1 MTQGERDET
10 KGGGSTPEA
19 SAEELRITHD
29 WARRRLE
36 LYDRMERA
44 IRDEI
49 SYALRSAAD
58 IRSDVEKDADAYMR
72 RLQADRLRLLEE
84 ISELRRTRHELEEE
98 FNRRRTE
105 QETELSVRLRIQEEE
120 LSRKASALD
129 TEHTI
134 RREQM
139 DEELANRRAIEIA
152 DIDKFRSEAA
162 NAVELM
168 ISRAQTRKNELEEE
182 ARALEERVGHIQGMI
197 DNFLNSQIQSL
208 RGSLSGILPP
218 KQSGGASTEATLSSL
233 VSGIQ
238 GTRSAPARASTSI
251 SADVAAA
258 ERAVAEARAIAER
271 AAADRAAAD
280 AQAQAERAAAR
291 AAAEEA
297 ARHAAEDAARRAAE
311 EAARHEA
318 DAASRRTAE
327 EAARHAAEEA
337 ARHAAE
343 EGARRAAEDAA
354 RREAYAASRR
364 TAEEAARHAAEEAA
378 RHAADEAARHAADE
392 AARHAAEEAARHAA
406 EEAARHAAEEAARH
420 AAEEASRHAAEEASR
435 HAAEEASR
443 HAAEEASRHAAE
455 EAARHAAEE
464 AAQHA
469 AEEAARHA
477 AEEAAQSE
485 AQKAPEEAAEHPSPD
500 GDLGDSAM
508 KDIMDEGGPE
518 VPEPDADQA
527 DDDHH
532 VEVPEG
538 SDPDAIV
545 RTTVVIAGVPG
556 FSRALALQRTIAQVD
571 GVSEAKA
578 NGYERG
584 ILTLEIS
591 HKVVVPLRGRLTKLD
606 GVRLQFVSDTDGVLN
621 LTAD

>member
-354 RREAYAASRR
+354 RREADAASRR

-378 RHAADEAARHAADE
+378 LHAAEE

-420 AAEEASRHAAEEASR
+420 AAEEAARHAAEEA
-435 HAAEEASR
+435 A
-443 HAAEEASRHAAE
+443 RHAAE

-606 GVRLQFVSDTDGVLN
+606 GVRLRFVSDIDGVLN
-621 LTAD
+621 LTTD

>member
-354 RREAYAASRR
+354 RREADAASRR
-364 TAEEAARHAAEEAA
+364 TAE
-378 RHAADEAARHAADE
+378 E

-420 AAEEASRHAAEEASR
+420 AAEEAARHAAEEAAR
-435 HAAEEASR
+435 HAAEEAAR
-443 HAAEEASRHAAE
+443 HAAEEAARHAAEEAARHAAEEAARHAAE

-485 AQKAPEEAAEHPSPD
+485 AQKAHEEAAEHPSPD
-500 GDLGDSAM
+500 GDLVDSAM

-606 GVRLQFVSDTDGVLN
+606 GVRLRFVSDIDGVLN
-621 LTAD
+621 LTTD

>member
-139 DEELANRRAIEIA
+139 DAELANRRAIEIA

-218 KQSGGASTEATLSSL
+218 KQSGGTSAEATLSSL

-238 GTRSAPARASTSI
+238 GTRSAPARASASI

-271 AAADRAAAD
+271 AVADRAAAD

-291 AAAEEA
+291 SAAEEA
-297 ARHAAEDAARRAAE
+297 ARHASEDASRRAAD
-311 EAARHEA
+311 EAAHHEA
-318 DAASRRTAE
+318 EAASRRTAE
-327 EAARHAAEEA
+327 EAARHAAQ
-337 ARHAAE
+337 
-343 EGARRAAEDAA
+343 
-354 RREAYAASRR
+354 
-364 TAEEAARHAAEEAA
+364 EAA
-378 RHAADEAARHAADE
+378 RHAADEAARHAAQDAARHAAQDAARHE
-392 AARHAAEEAARHAA
+392 ADAASRRTAAEEAARHAAEDAARHAAEEAARHAA

-420 AAEEASRHAAEEASR
+420 AAEEAARVEAE
-435 HAAEEASR
+435 
-443 HAAEEASRHAAE
+443 
-455 EAARHAAEE
+455 
-464 AAQHA
+464 
-469 AEEAARHA
+469 
-477 AEEAAQSE
+477 
-485 AQKAPEEAAEHPSPD
+485 KAPEEHAEAASEHIAPD
-500 GDLGDSAM
+500 GDLVDTAM
-508 KDIMDEGGPE
+508 KEIMDEGGPE
-518 VPEPDADQA
+518 APEPDADHA
-527 DDDHH
+527 DDDQH

-556 FSRALALQRTIAQVD
+556 FSRALALQRTIAQVE
-571 GVSEAKA
+571 GVTEAKA

-606 GVRLQFVSDTDGVLN
+606 GVRLRFVDETSGVLN
-621 LTAD
+621 LTTDA

>member
-258 ERAVAEARAIAER
+258 ERA
-271 AAADRAAAD
+271 AADRAAAD

-354 RREAYAASRR
+354 RREADAASRR
-364 TAEEAARHAAEEAA
+364 TAE
-378 RHAADEAARHAADE
+378 E

-420 AAEEASRHAAEEASR
+420 AAEEAA
-435 HAAEEASR
+435 
-443 HAAEEASRHAAE
+443 RHAAE
-455 EAARHAAEE
+455 EAARHAAD
-464 AAQHA
+464 
-469 AEEAARHA
+469 
-477 AEEAAQSE
+477 EAAQSE

-500 GDLGDSAM
+500 GDLVDSAM
-508 KDIMDEGGPE
+508 KDIMDDGGPE
-518 VPEPDADQA
+518 APEPEADQA

-606 GVRLQFVSDTDGVLN
+606 GVRLRFVSDIDGVLN
-621 LTAD
+621 LTTD

>member
-139 DEELANRRAIEIA
+139 DAELANRRAIEIA

-218 KQSGGASTEATLSSL
+218 KQSGGTSAEATLSSL

-238 GTRSAPARASTSI
+238 GTRSAPARASASI

-271 AAADRAAAD
+271 AVADRAAAD

-291 AAAEEA
+291 SAAEEA
-297 ARHAAEDAARRAAE
+297 ARHASEDASRRAADEAAHHEAEAASRRTAEEAARHAAQEAARHAADEAARHAAQDAARHAAE

-318 DAASRRTAE
+318 DAASRRT
-327 EAARHAAEEA
+327 
-337 ARHAAE
+337 
-343 EGARRAAEDAA
+343 
-354 RREAYAASRR
+354 
-364 TAEEAARHAAEEAA
+364 
-378 RHAADEAARHAADE
+378 
-392 AARHAAEEAARHAA
+392 AAEEAARHAA

-420 AAEEASRHAAEEASR
+420 AAEEAARVEAE
-435 HAAEEASR
+435 
-443 HAAEEASRHAAE
+443 
-455 EAARHAAEE
+455 
-464 AAQHA
+464 
-469 AEEAARHA
+469 
-477 AEEAAQSE
+477 
-485 AQKAPEEAAEHPSPD
+485 KAPEEHAEAASEHIAPD
-500 GDLGDSAM
+500 GDLVDTAM
-508 KDIMDEGGPE
+508 KEIMDEGGPE
-518 VPEPDADQA
+518 APEPDADHA
-527 DDDHH
+527 DDDQH

-556 FSRALALQRTIAQVD
+556 FSRALALQRTIAQVE
-571 GVSEAKA
+571 GVTEAKA

-606 GVRLQFVSDTDGVLN
+606 GVRLRFVDETSGVLN
-621 LTAD
+621 LTTDA

>member
-10 KGGGSTPEA
+10 RGGGSTPEA

-354 RREAYAASRR
+354 RREADAASRR
-364 TAEEAARHAAEEAA
+364 TAE
-378 RHAADEAARHAADE
+378 E

-420 AAEEASRHAAEEASR
+420 AAEEAARHAAEEAAR
-435 HAAEEASR
+435 HAAEEAARQGAEEAAR
-443 HAAEEASRHAAE
+443 HAAEEAARHAAE

-464 AAQHA
+464 AAQ
-469 AEEAARHA
+469 HA

-500 GDLGDSAM
+500 GDLVDSAM

-518 VPEPDADQA
+518 VPEPDSDQA

-606 GVRLQFVSDTDGVLN
+606 GVRLRFVSDIDGVLN
-621 LTAD
+621 LTTDA

>member
-354 RREAYAASRR
+354 RREADAASRR
-364 TAEEAARHAAEEAA
+364 TAE
-378 RHAADEAARHAADE
+378 E

-420 AAEEASRHAAEEASR
+420 AAEEAARHAAEEAAR
-435 HAAEEASR
+435 HAAEEAAR
-443 HAAEEASRHAAE
+443 HAAEEAARHAAEEAARHAAEEAARHAAE

-500 GDLGDSAM
+500 GDLVDSAM

-606 GVRLQFVSDTDGVLN
+606 GVRLRFVSDIDGVLN
-621 LTAD
+621 LTTD

>member
-139 DEELANRRAIEIA
+139 DAELANRRAIEIA

-197 DNFLNSQIQSL
+197 DNFLNSHIQSL

-218 KQSGGASTEATLSSL
+218 KQSGGTSAEATLSSL

-238 GTRSAPARASTSI
+238 GTRSAPARASASI

-271 AAADRAAAD
+271 AVADRAAAD

-291 AAAEEA
+291 SAAEEA
-297 ARHAAEDAARRAAE
+297 ARHASEDASRRAADEAAHHEAEAASRRTAEEAARHAAQEAARHAADEAARHAADEAARHAAQDAARHAAE

-318 DAASRRTAE
+318 DAASRRTAAE

-343 EGARRAAEDAA
+343 EP
-354 RREAYAASRR
+354 
-364 TAEEAARHAAEEAA
+364 ARHAAEETA
-378 RHAADEAARHAADE
+378 RHAAEE
-392 AARHAAEEAARHAA
+392 TARHAAEEAARHAA

-420 AAEEASRHAAEEASR
+420 AAEEAARVEAE
-435 HAAEEASR
+435 
-443 HAAEEASRHAAE
+443 
-455 EAARHAAEE
+455 
-464 AAQHA
+464 
-469 AEEAARHA
+469 
-477 AEEAAQSE
+477 
-485 AQKAPEEAAEHPSPD
+485 KAPEEHAEAASEHIAPD
-500 GDLGDSAM
+500 GDLVDTAM
-508 KDIMDEGGPE
+508 KEIMDEGGPE
-518 VPEPDADQA
+518 APEPDADHA
-527 DDDHH
+527 DDDQH

-556 FSRALALQRTIAQVD
+556 FSRALALQRTIAQVE
-571 GVSEAKA
+571 GVTEAKA

-606 GVRLQFVSDTDGVLN
+606 GVRLRFVDETSGVLN
-621 LTAD
+621 LTTDA

>member
-139 DEELANRRAIEIA
+139 DAELANRRAIEIA

-218 KQSGGASTEATLSSL
+218 KQSGGTSAEATLSSL

-238 GTRSAPARASTSI
+238 GTRSAPARASASI

-271 AAADRAAAD
+271 AVADRAAAD

-291 AAAEEA
+291 SAAEEA
-297 ARHAAEDAARRAAE
+297 ARHASEDASRRAADEAAHHEAEAASRRTAEEAARHAAQEAARHAADEAARHAADEAARHAAQDAARHAAQDAARHAAE

-318 DAASRRTAE
+318 DAASRRTA
-327 EAARHAAEEA
+327 AE
-337 ARHAAE
+337 
-343 EGARRAAEDAA
+343 
-354 RREAYAASRR
+354 
-364 TAEEAARHAAEEAA
+364 
-378 RHAADEAARHAADE
+378 E

-420 AAEEASRHAAEEASR
+420 AAEEAA
-435 HAAEEASR
+435 
-443 HAAEEASRHAAE
+443 RHAAE

-464 AAQHA
+464 AARVE
-469 AEEAARHA
+469 AE
-477 AEEAAQSE
+477 
-485 AQKAPEEAAEHPSPD
+485 KAPEEHAEAASEHIAPD
-500 GDLGDSAM
+500 GDLVDTAM
-508 KDIMDEGGPE
+508 KEIMDEGGPE
-518 VPEPDADQA
+518 APEPDADHA
-527 DDDHH
+527 DDDQH

-556 FSRALALQRTIAQVD
+556 FSRALALQRTIAQVE
-571 GVSEAKA
+571 GVTEAKA

-606 GVRLQFVSDTDGVLN
+606 GVRLRFVDETSGVLN
-621 LTAD
+621 LTTDA

>member
-10 KGGGSTPEA
+10 RGGGSTPEA

-354 RREAYAASRR
+354 RREADAASRR
-364 TAEEAARHAAEEAA
+364 TAE
-378 RHAADEAARHAADE
+378 E

-420 AAEEASRHAAEEASR
+420 AAEEAA
-435 HAAEEASR
+435 
-443 HAAEEASRHAAE
+443 RHAAE

-464 AAQHA
+464 AARHAAEEAARHA

-500 GDLGDSAM
+500 GDLVDSAM

-518 VPEPDADQA
+518 VPEPEADQA

-606 GVRLQFVSDTDGVLN
+606 GVRLRFVSDIDGVLN
-621 LTAD
+621 LTTDA

>member
-10 KGGGSTPEA
+10 RGGGSTPEA

-354 RREAYAASRR
+354 RREADAASRR
-364 TAEEAARHAAEEAA
+364 T
-378 RHAADEAARHAADE
+378 
-392 AARHAAEEAARHAA
+392 AEEAARHAA

-420 AAEEASRHAAEEASR
+420 AAEEA
-435 HAAEEASR
+435 
-443 HAAEEASRHAAE
+443 
-455 EAARHAAEE
+455 
-464 AAQHA
+464 AQ
-469 AEEAARHA
+469 HA

-500 GDLGDSAM
+500 GDLVDSAM

-518 VPEPDADQA
+518 VPEPDSDQA

-606 GVRLQFVSDTDGVLN
+606 GVRLRFVSDIDGVLN
-621 LTAD
+621 LTTDA

>member
-10 KGGGSTPEA
+10 RGGGSTPEA

-354 RREAYAASRR
+354 RREADAASRR
-364 TAEEAARHAAEEAA
+364 TAE
-378 RHAADEAARHAADE
+378 E

-420 AAEEASRHAAEEASR
+420 AAEEAAQHT
-435 HAAEEASR
+435 
-443 HAAEEASRHAAE
+443 AE
-455 EAARHAAEE
+455 EAARHATEE

-469 AEEAARHA
+469 AEEAAQHA

-500 GDLGDSAM
+500 GDLVDSAM

-518 VPEPDADQA
+518 VPEPDSDQA

-606 GVRLQFVSDTDGVLN
+606 GVRLRFVSDIDGVLN
-621 LTAD
+621 LTTDA

>member
-354 RREAYAASRR
+354 RREADAASRR
-364 TAEEAARHAAEEAA
+364 TAE
-378 RHAADEAARHAADE
+378 E

-406 EEAARHAAEEAARH
+406 EEAARHAAEEAAR
-420 AAEEASRHAAEEASR
+420 
-435 HAAEEASR
+435 
-443 HAAEEASRHAAE
+443 
-455 EAARHAAEE
+455 
-464 AAQHA
+464 HA

-606 GVRLQFVSDTDGVLN
+606 GVRLRFVSDIDGVLN
-621 LTAD
+621 LTTD

>member
-354 RREAYAASRR
+354 RRQ
-364 TAEEAARHAAEEAA
+364 
-378 RHAADEAARHAADE
+378 
-392 AARHAAEEAARHAA
+392 
-406 EEAARHAAEEAARH
+406 
-420 AAEEASRHAAEEASR
+420 
-435 HAAEEASR
+435 
-443 HAAEEASRHAAE
+443 AEEASRHAAE
-455 EAARHAAEE
+455 EAAAHAAEEAAAHAAEE
-464 AAQHA
+464 AAQ
-469 AEEAARHA
+469 AET
-477 AEEAAQSE
+477 
-485 AQKAPEEAAEHPSPD
+485 QKAEPEEHAEEAAEHTSPD
-500 GDLGDSAM
+500 GELVDSAM

-532 VEVPEG
+532 LEVPEG

-606 GVRLQFVSDTDGVLN
+606 GVRLRFVSDIDGVLN
-621 LTAD
+621 LTTDA

>member
-139 DEELANRRAIEIA
+139 DAELANRRAIEIA

-218 KQSGGASTEATLSSL
+218 KQSGGTSAEATLSSL

-238 GTRSAPARASTSI
+238 GTRSAPARASASI

-271 AAADRAAAD
+271 AVADRAAAD

-291 AAAEEA
+291 SAAEEA
-297 ARHAAEDAARRAAE
+297 ARHASEDASRRAAD
-311 EAARHEA
+311 EAAHHEA
-318 DAASRRTAE
+318 EAASRRTAE
-327 EAARHAAEEA
+327 EAARHAAQ
-337 ARHAAE
+337 
-343 EGARRAAEDAA
+343 
-354 RREAYAASRR
+354 
-364 TAEEAARHAAEEAA
+364 EAA

-392 AARHAAEEAARHAA
+392 AARHAAQDAARHAAQDAARHAAEEAARHEADAASRRTAAEEAARHAA

-420 AAEEASRHAAEEASR
+420 AAEEAARVEAE
-435 HAAEEASR
+435 
-443 HAAEEASRHAAE
+443 
-455 EAARHAAEE
+455 
-464 AAQHA
+464 
-469 AEEAARHA
+469 
-477 AEEAAQSE
+477 
-485 AQKAPEEAAEHPSPD
+485 KAPEEHAEAASEHIAPD
-500 GDLGDSAM
+500 GDLVDTAM
-508 KDIMDEGGPE
+508 KEIMDEGGPE
-518 VPEPDADQA
+518 APEPDADHA
-527 DDDHH
+527 DDDQH

-556 FSRALALQRTIAQVD
+556 FSRALALQRTIAQVE
-571 GVSEAKA
+571 GVTEAKA

-606 GVRLQFVSDTDGVLN
+606 GVRLRFVDETSGVLN
-621 LTAD
+621 LTTDA

>member
-354 RREAYAASRR
+354 RREADAASRR
-364 TAEEAARHAAEEAA
+364 TAE
-378 RHAADEAARHAADE
+378 E

-420 AAEEASRHAAEEASR
+420 AAEEAA
-435 HAAEEASR
+435 
-443 HAAEEASRHAAE
+443 RHAAE
-455 EAARHAAEE
+455 EAARLAAEEAARLAAEEAARHAAEEAAQHAAEE

-606 GVRLQFVSDTDGVLN
+606 GVRLRFVSDIDGVLN
-621 LTAD
+621 LTTD

>member
-10 KGGGSTPEA
+10 RGGGSTPEA

-291 AAAEEA
+291 VAAEEA

-354 RREAYAASRR
+354 RREADAASRR
-364 TAEEAARHAAEEAA
+364 TAE
-378 RHAADEAARHAADE
+378 E

-420 AAEEASRHAAEEASR
+420 AAEEA
-435 HAAEEASR
+435 
-443 HAAEEASRHAAE
+443 
-455 EAARHAAEE
+455 ARHAAEE
-464 AAQHA
+464 AAQ
-469 AEEAARHA
+469 HA

-500 GDLGDSAM
+500 GDLVDSAM

-518 VPEPDADQA
+518 VPEPDSDQA

-606 GVRLQFVSDTDGVLN
+606 GVRLRFVSDIDGVLN
-621 LTAD
+621 LTTDA

>member
-354 RREAYAASRR
+354 RREADAASRR
-364 TAEEAARHAAEEAA
+364 TAE
-378 RHAADEAARHAADE
+378 E

-420 AAEEASRHAAEEASR
+420 AAEEAA
-435 HAAEEASR
+435 
-443 HAAEEASRHAAE
+443 RHAAE
-455 EAARHAAEE
+455 EAARHAAEEAARHAAEEAARHAAEEAAQHAAEE

-500 GDLGDSAM
+500 GDLVDSPM

-606 GVRLQFVSDTDGVLN
+606 GVRLRFVSDIDGVLN
-621 LTAD
+621 LTTD

>member
-10 KGGGSTPEA
+10 KGGGTTPEA

-72 RLQADRLRLLEE
+72 RLQSDRSRLLEE
-84 ISELRRTRHELEEE
+84 ISELRRTRHELDEE

-120 LSRKASALD
+120 LSRKASALN

-238 GTRSAPARASTSI
+238 GTRSAPARAS
-251 SADVAAA
+251 ADVAAA

-280 AQAQAERAAAR
+280 VQAQAERVAAR

-297 ARHAAEDAARRAAE
+297 ARHAAEEGARRAAEEAARIAAEEAARRAAEEAARLAAEEAARRAAE

-327 EAARHAAEEA
+327 EAARLAAEEATRRAAEEA
-337 ARHAAE
+337 AR
-343 EGARRAAEDAA
+343 R
-354 RREAYAASRR
+354 
-364 TAEEAARHAAEEAA
+364 AAEEAA
-378 RHAADEAARHAADE
+378 RLAAEEATR
-392 AARHAAEEAARHAA
+392 RAAEEAARLAA
-406 EEAARHAAEEAARH
+406 EEATRRAAEEATRRAAEEVARNAAEEATRR
-420 AAEEASRHAAEEASR
+420 AAEEASPQTAAEEASPQTTAEEASPQT
-435 HAAEEASR
+435 AAEEASPQT
-443 HAAEEASRHAAE
+443 AAEEAPSQTDEEVASHAADE
-455 EAARHAAEE
+455 G
-464 AAQHA
+464 
-469 AEEAARHA
+469 
-477 AEEAAQSE
+477 S
-485 AQKAPEEAAEHPSPD
+485 AEHSGAD
-500 GDLGDSAM
+500 GNLIDTAM
-508 KDIMDEGGPE
+508 NEIVEEGGPE
-518 VPEPDADQA
+518 VPEPETDHA

-532 VEVPEG
+532 VELPEG
-538 SDPDAIV
+538 VDPDAII

-556 FSRALALQRTIAQVD
+556 FSRALALQRSIAQVA
-571 GVSEAKA
+571 GVTEAKA

-584 ILTLEIS
+584 ILMLEIS
-591 HKVVVPLRGRLTKLD
+591 HKVVLPVRARLTKLE
-606 GVRLQFVSDTDGVLN
+606 GVRLRFVSDVDGVLN
-621 LTAD
+621 LTADA

>member
-10 KGGGSTPEA
+10 KGGGSTAEA

-271 AAADRAAAD
+271 AAADRADAD

-354 RREAYAASRR
+354 RREADAASRR
-364 TAEEAARHAAEEAA
+364 TAE
-378 RHAADEAARHAADE
+378 E

-420 AAEEASRHAAEEASR
+420 AAEEAA
-435 HAAEEASR
+435 
-443 HAAEEASRHAAE
+443 RHAAE

-469 AEEAARHA
+469 AEEASRHA

-500 GDLGDSAM
+500 GDLVDSAM
-508 KDIMDEGGPE
+508 NDITDEGGPE
-518 VPEPDADQA
+518 VPEPDPDQA

-606 GVRLQFVSDTDGVLN
+606 GVRLLFVSDIDGVLN
-621 LTAD
+621 LTADA

>member
-10 KGGGSTPEA
+10 RGGGSTPEA

-343 EGARRAAEDAA
+343 EAAQHD
-354 RREAYAASRR
+354 
-364 TAEEAARHAAEEAA
+364 
-378 RHAADEAARHAADE
+378 
-392 AARHAAEEAARHAA
+392 AEEAARHAA

-420 AAEEASRHAAEEASR
+420 AAEEAAQHT
-435 HAAEEASR
+435 
-443 HAAEEASRHAAE
+443 AE

-469 AEEAARHA
+469 AEEAA
-477 AEEAAQSE
+477 QSE
-485 AQKAPEEAAEHPSPD
+485 TQKAPEEHAEEAAEHPSPD
-500 GDLGDSAM
+500 GDLVDSAM

-518 VPEPDADQA
+518 VPEPDSDQA

-606 GVRLQFVSDTDGVLN
+606 GVRLRFVSDIDGVLN
-621 LTAD
+621 LTTDA

>member
-10 KGGGSTPEA
+10 KGGGTTPEA

-72 RLQADRLRLLEE
+72 RLQSDRSRLLEE
-84 ISELRRTRHELEEE
+84 ISELRRTRHELDEE

-120 LSRKASALD
+120 LSRKASALN

-238 GTRSAPARASTSI
+238 GTRSAPARAS
-251 SADVAAA
+251 ADVAAA

-280 AQAQAERAAAR
+280 VQAQAERVAAR

-297 ARHAAEDAARRAAE
+297 ARHAAEEGARRAAEEAARIAAEEAARRAAEEAARLAAEEAARRAAE

-327 EAARHAAEEA
+327 EAARLAAEEA
-337 ARHAAE
+337 AR
-343 EGARRAAEDAA
+343 R
-354 RREAYAASRR
+354 
-364 TAEEAARHAAEEAA
+364 AAEEAA
-378 RHAADEAARHAADE
+378 RLAAEEATR
-392 AARHAAEEAARHAA
+392 RAAEEAARLAA
-406 EEAARHAAEEAARH
+406 EEATRRAAEEATRRAAEEVARNAAEEATRR
-420 AAEEASRHAAEEASR
+420 AAEEASPQTAAEEASPQTTAEEASPQT
-435 HAAEEASR
+435 AAEEASPQT
-443 HAAEEASRHAAE
+443 AAEEAPSQTDEEVASHAADE
-455 EAARHAAEE
+455 G
-464 AAQHA
+464 
-469 AEEAARHA
+469 
-477 AEEAAQSE
+477 S
-485 AQKAPEEAAEHPSPD
+485 AEHSGAD
-500 GDLGDSAM
+500 GNLIDTAM
-508 KDIMDEGGPE
+508 NEIVEEGGPE
-518 VPEPDADQA
+518 VPEPETDHA

-532 VEVPEG
+532 VELPEG
-538 SDPDAIV
+538 VDPDAII

-556 FSRALALQRTIAQVD
+556 FSRALALQRSIAQVA
-571 GVSEAKA
+571 GVTEAKA

-584 ILTLEIS
+584 ILMLEIS
-591 HKVVVPLRGRLTKLD
+591 HKVVLPVRARLTKLE
-606 GVRLQFVSDTDGVLN
+606 GVRLRFVSDVDGVLN
-621 LTAD
+621 LTADA

>member
-139 DEELANRRAIEIA
+139 DAELANRRAIEIA

-218 KQSGGASTEATLSSL
+218 KQSGGTSAEATLSSL

-238 GTRSAPARASTSI
+238 GTRSAPARASASI

-271 AAADRAAAD
+271 AVADRAAAD

-291 AAAEEA
+291 SAAEEA
-297 ARHAAEDAARRAAE
+297 ARHASEDASRRAADEAAHHEAEAASRRTAEEAARHAAQEAARHAADEAARHAAQDAARHAAQDAARHAAE

-318 DAASRRTAE
+318 DAASRRT
-327 EAARHAAEEA
+327 
-337 ARHAAE
+337 
-343 EGARRAAEDAA
+343 
-354 RREAYAASRR
+354 
-364 TAEEAARHAAEEAA
+364 
-378 RHAADEAARHAADE
+378 
-392 AARHAAEEAARHAA
+392 AAEEAARHAA

-420 AAEEASRHAAEEASR
+420 AAEEAARVEAE
-435 HAAEEASR
+435 
-443 HAAEEASRHAAE
+443 
-455 EAARHAAEE
+455 
-464 AAQHA
+464 
-469 AEEAARHA
+469 
-477 AEEAAQSE
+477 
-485 AQKAPEEAAEHPSPD
+485 KAPEEHAEAASEHIAPD
-500 GDLGDSAM
+500 GDLVDTAM
-508 KDIMDEGGPE
+508 KEIMDEGGPE
-518 VPEPDADQA
+518 APEPDADHA
-527 DDDHH
+527 DDDQH

-556 FSRALALQRTIAQVD
+556 FSRALALQRTIAQVE
-571 GVSEAKA
+571 GVTEAKA

-606 GVRLQFVSDTDGVLN
+606 GVRLRFVDETSGVLN
-621 LTAD
+621 LTTDA

>member
-354 RREAYAASRR
+354 RREADAASRR
-364 TAEEAARHAAEEAA
+364 TAE
-378 RHAADEAARHAADE
+378 E

-420 AAEEASRHAAEEASR
+420 AAEEAA
-435 HAAEEASR
+435 
-443 HAAEEASRHAAE
+443 RHAAE

-464 AAQHA
+464 AARHAADEAARHA

-500 GDLGDSAM
+500 GDLVDSAM
-508 KDIMDEGGPE
+508 KDIMEEGGPE

-606 GVRLQFVSDTDGVLN
+606 GVRLRFVSDIDGVLN
-621 LTAD
+621 LTTD

>member
-139 DEELANRRAIEIA
+139 DAELANRRAIEIA

-218 KQSGGASTEATLSSL
+218 KQSGGTSTEATLSSL

-251 SADVAAA
+251 SSDVAAA

-271 AAADRAAAD
+271 AAADRAVAD

-291 AAAEEA
+291 SAAEEA
-297 ARHAAEDAARRAAE
+297 ARHASEEASRRAGE

-318 DAASRRTAE
+318 EEASRRTAD

-337 ARHAAE
+337 AR
-343 EGARRAAEDAA
+343 
-354 RREAYAASRR
+354 R
-364 TAEEAARHAAEEAA
+364 TAEEVA
-378 RHAADEAARHAADE
+378 RHAADEAARHAAEE
-392 AARHAAEEAARHAA
+392 ASRRTAEEVARHAAEEVARHAAEEAARHAA

-420 AAEEASRHAAEEASR
+420 AAEETARVEAV
-435 HAAEEASR
+435 
-443 HAAEEASRHAAE
+443 
-455 EAARHAAEE
+455 
-464 AAQHA
+464 
-469 AEEAARHA
+469 
-477 AEEAAQSE
+477 
-485 AQKAPEEAAEHPSPD
+485 KAPEEHGEAASEHIAPD
-500 GDLGDSAM
+500 GDLADTAM
-508 KDIMDEGGPE
+508 KEIMDGGGPDA
-518 VPEPDADQA
+518 PEPDADHS
-527 DDDHH
+527 DDDQH

-538 SDPDAIV
+538 TDPDAIV
-545 RTTVVIAGVPG
+545 RTAVVIAGVPG
-556 FSRALALQRTIAQVD
+556 FSRALALQRTIAQVE
-571 GVSEAKA
+571 GVTEAKA

-606 GVRLQFVSDTDGVLN
+606 GVRLRFVDETDGILN
-621 LTAD
+621 MTTDA

>member
-10 KGGGSTPEA
+10 KGGGSTAEA

-271 AAADRAAAD
+271 AAADRADAD

-354 RREAYAASRR
+354 RREADAASRR
-364 TAEEAARHAAEEAA
+364 TAE
-378 RHAADEAARHAADE
+378 E

-420 AAEEASRHAAEEASR
+420 AAEEAARHAAEEAAR
-435 HAAEEASR
+435 HAAEEAAR
-443 HAAEEASRHAAE
+443 HAAEEAARQAAE

-469 AEEAARHA
+469 AEEASRHA

-500 GDLGDSAM
+500 GDLVDSAM
-508 KDIMDEGGPE
+508 NDITDEGGPE
-518 VPEPDADQA
+518 VPEPDPDQA

-606 GVRLQFVSDTDGVLN
+606 GVRLLFVSDIDGVLN
-621 LTAD
+621 LTADA

>member
-10 KGGGSTPEA
+10 KGGGTTPEA

-72 RLQADRLRLLEE
+72 RLQSDRSRLLEE
-84 ISELRRTRHELEEE
+84 ISELRRTRHELDEE

-120 LSRKASALD
+120 LSRKASALN

-238 GTRSAPARASTSI
+238 GTRSAPARAS
-251 SADVAAA
+251 ADVAAA

-280 AQAQAERAAAR
+280 VQAQAERVAAR

-297 ARHAAEDAARRAAE
+297 ARHAAEEGARRAAEEAARIAAEEAARRAAEEAARLAAEEAARRAAE

-327 EAARHAAEEA
+327 EAARLAAEEA
-337 ARHAAE
+337 T
-343 EGARRAAEDAA
+343 RRAAEEAT
-354 RREAYAASRR
+354 RR
-364 TAEEAARHAAEEAA
+364 AAEEATRRAAEEVA
-378 RHAADEAARHAADE
+378 RN
-392 AARHAAEEAARHAA
+392 AAEEATR
-406 EEAARHAAEEAARH
+406 R
-420 AAEEASRHAAEEASR
+420 AAEEASPQTAAEEASPQT
-435 HAAEEASR
+435 AAEEASPQT
-443 HAAEEASRHAAE
+443 AAEEAPSQTDEEVASHAADE
-455 EAARHAAEE
+455 G
-464 AAQHA
+464 
-469 AEEAARHA
+469 
-477 AEEAAQSE
+477 S
-485 AQKAPEEAAEHPSPD
+485 AEHSGAD
-500 GDLGDSAM
+500 GNLIDTAM
-508 KDIMDEGGPE
+508 NEIVEEGGPE
-518 VPEPDADQA
+518 VPEPETDHA

-532 VEVPEG
+532 VELPEG
-538 SDPDAIV
+538 VDPDAII

-556 FSRALALQRTIAQVD
+556 FSRALALQRSIAQVA
-571 GVSEAKA
+571 GVTEAKA

-584 ILTLEIS
+584 ILMLEIS
-591 HKVVVPLRGRLTKLD
+591 HKVVLPVRARLTKLE
-606 GVRLQFVSDTDGVLN
+606 GVRLRFVSDVDGVLN
-621 LTAD
+621 LTADA

>member
-84 ISELRRTRHELEEE
+84 ISELRRTRNELEEA

-120 LSRKASALD
+120 LSRKAAALD
-129 TEHTI
+129 AEHTI

-343 EGARRAAEDAA
+343 DAA
-354 RREAYAASRR
+354 RRE
-364 TAEEAARHAAEEAA
+364 
-378 RHAADEAARHAADE
+378 E

-420 AAEEASRHAAEEASR
+420 AAEEAA
-435 HAAEEASR
+435 
-443 HAAEEASRHAAE
+443 RHAAE
-455 EAARHAAEE
+455 EAAR
-464 AAQHA
+464 
-469 AEEAARHA
+469 
-477 AEEAAQSE
+477 
-485 AQKAPEEAAEHPSPD
+485 
-500 GDLGDSAM
+500 
-508 KDIMDEGGPE
+508 
-518 VPEPDADQA
+518 
-527 DDDHH
+527 
-532 VEVPEG
+532 
-538 SDPDAIV
+538 
-545 RTTVVIAGVPG
+545 
-556 FSRALALQRTIAQVD
+556 
-571 GVSEAKA
+571 
-578 NGYERG
+578 
-584 ILTLEIS
+584 
-591 HKVVVPLRGRLTKLD
+591 
-606 GVRLQFVSDTDGVLN
+606 
-621 LTAD
+621 

>member
-337 ARHAAE
+337 ARLA
-343 EGARRAAEDAA
+343 
-354 RREAYAASRR
+354 
-364 TAEEAARHAAEEAA
+364 AEEAARHAAE
-378 RHAADEAARHAADE
+378 D

-420 AAEEASRHAAEEASR
+420 AAEEA
-435 HAAEEASR
+435 
-443 HAAEEASRHAAE
+443 
-455 EAARHAAEE
+455 AR
-464 AAQHA
+464 HA

-500 GDLGDSAM
+500 GDLVDSAM

-606 GVRLQFVSDTDGVLN
+606 GVRLRFVSDIDGVLN
-621 LTAD
+621 LTTD

>member
-139 DEELANRRAIEIA
+139 DAELANRRAIEIA

-218 KQSGGASTEATLSSL
+218 KQSGGTSAEATLSSL

-238 GTRSAPARASTSI
+238 GTRSAPARASASI

-271 AAADRAAAD
+271 AVADRAAAD

-291 AAAEEA
+291 SAAEEA
-297 ARHAAEDAARRAAE
+297 ARHASEDASRRAADEAAHHEAEAASRRTAEEAARHAADEAARHAAQDAARHAAE

-318 DAASRRTAE
+318 DAASRRTA
-327 EAARHAAEEA
+327 AE
-337 ARHAAE
+337 
-343 EGARRAAEDAA
+343 
-354 RREAYAASRR
+354 
-364 TAEEAARHAAEEAA
+364 
-378 RHAADEAARHAADE
+378 E

-420 AAEEASRHAAEEASR
+420 AAEEAA
-435 HAAEEASR
+435 
-443 HAAEEASRHAAE
+443 RHAAE
-455 EAARHAAEE
+455 EAARVEAE
-464 AAQHA
+464 
-469 AEEAARHA
+469 
-477 AEEAAQSE
+477 
-485 AQKAPEEAAEHPSPD
+485 KAPEEHAEAASEHIAPD
-500 GDLGDSAM
+500 GDLVDTAM
-508 KDIMDEGGPE
+508 KEIMDEGGPE
-518 VPEPDADQA
+518 APEPDADHA
-527 DDDHH
+527 DDDQH

-556 FSRALALQRTIAQVD
+556 FSRALALQRTIAQVE
-571 GVSEAKA
+571 GVTEAKA

-606 GVRLQFVSDTDGVLN
+606 GVRLRFVDETSGVLN
-621 LTAD
+621 LTTDA

>member
-354 RREAYAASRR
+354 RREADAASRR

-378 RHAADEAARHAADE
+378 LHAAEE

-420 AAEEASRHAAEEASR
+420 AAEEA
-435 HAAEEASR
+435 
-443 HAAEEASRHAAE
+443 
-455 EAARHAAEE
+455 ARHAAEE
-464 AAQHA
+464 AAQ
-469 AEEAARHA
+469 HA

-606 GVRLQFVSDTDGVLN
+606 GVRLRFVSDIDGVLN
-621 LTAD
+621 LTTD

>member
-139 DEELANRRAIEIA
+139 DQELANRRAIEIA

-218 KQSGGASTEATLSSL
+218 KQSGGPSTEATLSSL

-280 AQAQAERAAAR
+280 AQAQAERTVAR

-297 ARHAAEDAARRAAE
+297 ARHASEEASRRAAE
-311 EAARHEA
+311 EAARQEA
-318 DAASRRTAE
+318 EAASRRTAE

-343 EGARRAAEDAA
+343 EAARHAAE
-354 RREAYAASRR
+354 EAVRHA
-364 TAEEAARHAAEEAA
+364 AEEAARHAAEEAA
-378 RHAADEAARHAADE
+378 RHAAEEAVRHAAEEAVRHAAEEAARHEADAASRRTAEETARHAAEE
-392 AARHAAEEAARHAA
+392 ASRRTAEETARHAAEEAARHAA

-420 AAEEASRHAAEEASR
+420 AAEEAAPAEAEKAPEEHAEEAS
-435 HAAEEASR
+435 
-443 HAAEEASRHAAE
+443 
-455 EAARHAAEE
+455 
-464 AAQHA
+464 
-469 AEEAARHA
+469 
-477 AEEAAQSE
+477 
-485 AQKAPEEAAEHPSPD
+485 EHIAPD
-500 GDLGDSAM
+500 GNLVDTALRE
-508 KDIMDEGGPE
+508 IMDEGGPE
-518 VPEPDADQA
+518 VPEPDAEHV

-532 VEVPEG
+532 IEVPEG
-538 SDPDAIV
+538 TDPDAIV

-556 FSRALALQRTIAQVD
+556 FSRALALQRTITQVE
-571 GVSEAKA
+571 GVTEAKA

-584 ILTLEIS
+584 ILTLEVS
-591 HKVVVPLRGRLTKLD
+591 HKVVVPLRGRLIKLD
-606 GVRLQFVSDTDGVLN
+606 GVRLRFVDETDGVLN
-621 LTAD
+621 LTTDA

>member
-10 KGGGSTPEA
+10 KGGGTTPEA

-72 RLQADRLRLLEE
+72 RLQSDRSRLLEE
-84 ISELRRTRHELEEE
+84 ISELRRTRHELDEE

-120 LSRKASALD
+120 LSRKASALN

-238 GTRSAPARASTSI
+238 GTRSAPARAS
-251 SADVAAA
+251 ADVAAA

-280 AQAQAERAAAR
+280 VQAQAERVAAR

-297 ARHAAEDAARRAAE
+297 ARHAAEEGARRAAEEAARIAAEEAARRAAE

-327 EAARHAAEEA
+327 EAARLAAEEA
-337 ARHAAE
+337 T
-343 EGARRAAEDAA
+343 RRAAEEAT
-354 RREAYAASRR
+354 RR
-364 TAEEAARHAAEEAA
+364 AAEEATRRAAEEVA
-378 RHAADEAARHAADE
+378 RN
-392 AARHAAEEAARHAA
+392 AAEEATR
-406 EEAARHAAEEAARH
+406 R
-420 AAEEASRHAAEEASR
+420 AAEEASPQTAAEEASPQT
-435 HAAEEASR
+435 AAEEASPQT
-443 HAAEEASRHAAE
+443 AAEEAPSQTDEEVASHAADE
-455 EAARHAAEE
+455 G
-464 AAQHA
+464 
-469 AEEAARHA
+469 
-477 AEEAAQSE
+477 S
-485 AQKAPEEAAEHPSPD
+485 AEHSGAD
-500 GDLGDSAM
+500 GNLIDTAM
-508 KDIMDEGGPE
+508 NEIVEEGGPE
-518 VPEPDADQA
+518 VPEPETDHA

-532 VEVPEG
+532 VELPEG
-538 SDPDAIV
+538 VDPDAII

-556 FSRALALQRTIAQVD
+556 FSRALALQRSIAQVA
-571 GVSEAKA
+571 GVTEAKA

-584 ILTLEIS
+584 ILMLEIS
-591 HKVVVPLRGRLTKLD
+591 HKVVLPVRARLTKLE
-606 GVRLQFVSDTDGVLN
+606 GVRLRFVSDVDGVLN
-621 LTAD
+621 LTADA

>member
-10 KGGGSTPEA
+10 KGGGSTAEA

-343 EGARRAAEDAA
+343 EGARRAAEEGA
-354 RREAYAASRR
+354 RRATGEK
-364 TAEEAARHAAEEAA
+364 AARHAAEEAS
-378 RHAADEAARHAADE
+378 RHAAEEASRHAAEE

-420 AAEEASRHAAEEASR
+420 AAEEAARHAAEEA
-435 HAAEEASR
+435 A
-443 HAAEEASRHAAE
+443 RHAAE

-464 AAQHA
+464 AAQA
-469 AEEAARHA
+469 
-477 AEEAAQSE
+477 E
-485 AQKAPEEAAEHPSPD
+485 AQKAPVEQAEEAAEHTSPD
-500 GDLGDSAM
+500 GDLVDSAM

-518 VPEPDADQA
+518 VPEPDSDEA

>member
-10 KGGGSTPEA
+10 KGGGTTPEA

-72 RLQADRLRLLEE
+72 RLQSDRSRLLEE
-84 ISELRRTRHELEEE
+84 ISELRRTRHELDEE

-120 LSRKASALD
+120 LSRKASALN

-238 GTRSAPARASTSI
+238 GTRSAPARAS
-251 SADVAAA
+251 ADVAAA

-280 AQAQAERAAAR
+280 VQAQAERVAAR

-297 ARHAAEDAARRAAE
+297 ARHAAEEGARRAAEEAARIAAEEAARRAAEEAARLAAEEAARRAAE

-327 EAARHAAEEA
+327 EAARLAAEEATRRAAEEA
-337 ARHAAE
+337 AR
-343 EGARRAAEDAA
+343 R
-354 RREAYAASRR
+354 
-364 TAEEAARHAAEEAA
+364 AAEEAA
-378 RHAADEAARHAADE
+378 RLAAEEATR
-392 AARHAAEEAARHAA
+392 RAAEEAARLAA
-406 EEAARHAAEEAARH
+406 EEATRRAAEEATRRAAEEVARNAAEEATRR
-420 AAEEASRHAAEEASR
+420 AAEEASPQTAAEEASPQTTAEEASPQT
-435 HAAEEASR
+435 AAEEAPSQTDEEVAS
-443 HAAEEASRHAAE
+443 HAADEGS
-455 EAARHAAEE
+455 
-464 AAQHA
+464 
-469 AEEAARHA
+469 
-477 AEEAAQSE
+477 
-485 AQKAPEEAAEHPSPD
+485 AEHSGAD
-500 GDLGDSAM
+500 GNLIDTAM
-508 KDIMDEGGPE
+508 NEIVEEGGPE
-518 VPEPDADQA
+518 VPEPETDHA

-532 VEVPEG
+532 VELPEG
-538 SDPDAIV
+538 VDPDAII

-556 FSRALALQRTIAQVD
+556 FSRALALQRSIAQVA
-571 GVSEAKA
+571 GVTEAKA

-584 ILTLEIS
+584 ILMLEIS
-591 HKVVVPLRGRLTKLD
+591 HKVVLPVRARLTKLE
-606 GVRLQFVSDTDGVLN
+606 GVRLRFVSDVDGVLN
-621 LTAD
+621 LTADA

>member
-318 DAASRRTAE
+318 DEASRRTAE

-354 RREAYAASRR
+354 RREADAASRR

-378 RHAADEAARHAADE
+378 L
-392 AARHAAEEAARHAA
+392 
-406 EEAARHAAEEAARH
+406 
-420 AAEEASRHAAEEASR
+420 
-435 HAAEEASR
+435 
-443 HAAEEASRHAAE
+443 HAAE